1 MIIMNMASALS
12 QCVTRTVRGCTM
24 TFETRCNSPAATSVT
39 VASRCS
45 RVLDRRKSRRFE
57 RRFRCCGLQKR
68 HERLGFFL
76 ALAIGFAAGIAQ
88 GFIIVRLNL
97 SSVGV
102 TLGGL
107 LVFVGIAF
115 VLTESRSLPY
125 DNLAVA
131 LLLNE
136 RFGGIFSIRSV
147 VALAFFAS
155 AAMIFAWTRLGRDII
170 AIGSDRRAAM
180 TTGVKVDVL
189 IIGIFAFSGLCA
201 ALSGVLLSYSL
212 ASASPAGLSDV
223 IAPAAAGAI
232 LGGIS
237 LGGGTGRPL
246 GIAAGAMTLAVLRS
260 GLNAVGAPPFVNDVA
275 MGVVLLTVAIL
286 DGPHLARRLIGR
298 RRWLRRMLGS

>member
-1 MIIMNMASALS
+1 MNTWRQLAGPHWRPFTVLAACILLLAALDAGQGAFLS
-12 QCVTRTVRGCTM
+12 
-24 TFETRCNSPAATSVT
+24 AATAYSTLQIFATVSLVTLGLGLTMMIREFDLSV
-39 VASRCS
+39 VGMYGMAGCIA
-45 RVLDRRKSRRFE
+45 VLT
-57 RRFRCCGLQKR
+57 GTQ
-68 HERLGFFL
+68 HAWLGFFL
-76 ALAIGFAAGIAQ
+76 ALAIGLAAGIAQ
-88 GFIIVRLNL
+88 GFIIVRLSL

-180 TTGVKVDVL
+180 TTGVKVDAL
-189 IIGIFAFSGLCA
+189 IIGIFAFSGLSEPWTVFFSTSVAKSFRIVPGA
-201 ALSGVLLSYSL
+201 AF
-212 ASASPAGLSDV
+212 AGLV
-223 IAPAAAGAI
+223 APMTSRFFAMAFSPSST
-232 LGGIS
+232 IS
-237 LGGGTGRPL
+237 TTGPEV
-246 GIAAGAMTLAVLRS
+246 MNDTRS
-260 GLNAVGAPPFVNDVA
+260 LKK
-275 MGVVLLTVAIL
+275 
-286 DGPHLARRLIGR
+286 GR
-298 RRWLRRMLGS
+298 ALWTA

>member
-1 MIIMNMASALS
+1 
-12 QCVTRTVRGCTM
+12 
-24 TFETRCNSPAATSVT
+24 
-39 VASRCS
+39 
-45 RVLDRRKSRRFE
+45 
-57 RRFRCCGLQKR
+57 
-68 HERLGFFL
+68 
-76 ALAIGFAAGIAQ
+76 
-88 GFIIVRLNL
+88 VRLNL

-136 RFGGIFSIRSV
+136 RFGGIFSIRSM

-189 IIGIFAFSGLCA
+189 IIGIFAFSGLCVGVTGGTVGCHRAGCGGRDPRRHLAGRRHRA
-201 ALSGVLLSYSL
+201 AARHRGRRANARGAPLRAQCCGRAPLRQRHRYGRRAADGGGSGWSR
-212 ASASPAGLSDV
+212 PG
-223 IAPAAAGAI
+223 APADRGAAIGTPLA
-232 LGGIS
+232 GG
-237 LGGGTGRPL
+237 LTR
-246 GIAAGAMTLAVLRS
+246 
-260 GLNAVGAPPFVNDVA
+260 DVWS
-275 MGVVLLTVAIL
+275 
-286 DGPHLARRLIGR
+286 RRALQEKKR
-298 RRWLRRMLGS
+298 

>member
-1 MIIMNMASALS
+1 I
-12 QCVTRTVRGCTM
+12 
-24 TFETRCNSPAATSVT
+24 
-39 VASRCS
+39 
-45 RVLDRRKSRRFE
+45 
-57 RRFRCCGLQKR
+57 GL
-68 HERLGFFL
+68 
-76 ALAIGFAAGIAQ
+76 AAGIAQ
-88 GFIIVRLNL
+88 GFIIVRLYL

-136 RFGGIFSIRSV
+136 RFGGIFSIRSM

-155 AAMIFAWTRLGRDII
+155 AAMIFAWTGLGRVII

-180 TTGVKVDVL
+180 TTGVKVDGL

-232 LGGIS
+232 VWGASPGCRPRPPPGIPA
-237 LGGGTGRPL
+237 RAP
-246 GIAAGAMTLAVLRS
+246 TLA
-260 GLNAVGAPPFVNDVA
+260 APPPP
-275 MGVVLLTVAIL
+275 L
-286 DGPHLARRLIGR
+286 
-298 RRWLRRMLGS
+298 